1 MSHSW
6 KAHRVGRITSSFAKT
21 AFSTNQCS
29 PSKSFIADIMQYN
42 PPFRSEATD
51 YGKNMEKYARESFQ
65 TFFRKFHRNCRV
77 KETGLHVNSAF
88 MFLGASPDGLVACDH
103 QPAVLEIKCP
113 IKYRKPLKK

>member
-1 MSHSW
+1 MYFYNMKKSYTETHFDNLCKITKDQSLSHSW
-6 KAHRVGRITSSFAKT
+6 KAYRVGRITSSFSKT
-21 AFSTNQCS
+21 DFPTNQCS

-65 TFFRKFHRNCRV
+65 TFFRKFHRNCQV

-88 MFLGASPDGLVACDH
+88 MFL
-103 QPAVLEIKCP
+103 
-113 IKYRKPLKK
+113 